1 MNIWVQKSRLML
13 KRGRRGW
20 HCNAYLD
27 GIGSNPSERFPSGG
41 RNSTKSPESMANI
54 RQIQPGDVVVLFQVD
69 DESIHAI
76 SQADSCGMEADKGSR
91 EYNLFYLKPAVT
103 ALRLRH
109 PLTVSELRATGCDPK
124 CFGPGMTGRI
134 FPLATDE
141 FVGIVKAIAQ
151 VNPEQSEELSAWV
164 RERSAHA

>member
-1 MNIWVQKSRLML
+1 MNIWVQKSRLKL
-13 KRGRRGW
+13 KGGRRGW

-27 GIGSNPSERFPSGG
+27 GIGSSPGERFPSGG

-54 RQIQPGDVVVLFQVD
+54 RRIQPGDVVVLFQVD

-76 SQADSCGMEADKGSR
+76 TQSDSCGMEADKGSR
-91 EYNLFYLKPAVT
+91 QYNLFFLKPAAT

-109 PLTVSELRATGCDPK
+109 PLTLAELRATGCDPK

-134 FPLATDE
+134 FALTTDE
-141 FVGIVKAIAQ
+141 FVGIVKAIAR
-151 VNPEQSEELSAWV
+151 VNPGQSEELAVWV
-164 RERSAHA
+164 RERSAPA